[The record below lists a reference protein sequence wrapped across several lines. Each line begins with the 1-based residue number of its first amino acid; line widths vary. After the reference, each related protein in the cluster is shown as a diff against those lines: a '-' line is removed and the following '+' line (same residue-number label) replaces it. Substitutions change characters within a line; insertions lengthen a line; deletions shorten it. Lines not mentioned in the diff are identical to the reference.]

1 MKTNLLPTESA
12 PALAKLEILAAHL
25 ESEIEARSEQPDLM
39 FSSALRLEAEVEIF
53 ELREEL
59 RLVRGLI
66 ETAGKTGA
74 DSVKALTGL
83 SSPSSFAA

>member
-1 MKTNLLPTESA
+1 MRPNLLPTKSA
-12 PALAKLEILAAHL
+12 PAPTELETLAAYL

-39 FSSALRLEAEVEIF
+39 FSPALRLEAEAEIF